1 MLAQVMLGKRFG
13 GSAQFT
19 VGRFRY
25 SPVRMLAG
33 KDYRRNPLDWVFIKW
48 FRGLALINVGLVRFS
63 PVPVIPGTGYRKNKL
78 VSVLSK
84 TFGGPAPFTVGR
96 VRFSPFR
103 LVQAPATAHDSS
115 FHAR

>member
-1 MLAQVMLGKRFG
+1 
-13 GSAQFT
+13 
-19 VGRFRY
+19 
-25 SPVRMLAG
+25 MLAG
-33 KDYRRNPLDWVFIKW
+33 EDYSRNHFHSVLSKYFAGITP
-48 FRGLALINVGLVRFS
+48 INVARARFS

-115 FHAR
+115 FQAR